1 MPGSQGG
8 SGAGTGG
15 NFNNDEADDL
25 YN

>member
-8 SGAGTGG
+8 AGAGTGG